1 MKRSRFE
8 LGLTVE
14 SHVSGHVLDA
24 KRQFVTGDYENASH
38 SPVNRPLVERYFSP
52 NRSESLFTG

>member
-14 SHVSGHVLDA
+14 SHVSGHVKDA

-38 SPVNRPLVERYFSP
+38 
-52 NRSESLFTG
+52 